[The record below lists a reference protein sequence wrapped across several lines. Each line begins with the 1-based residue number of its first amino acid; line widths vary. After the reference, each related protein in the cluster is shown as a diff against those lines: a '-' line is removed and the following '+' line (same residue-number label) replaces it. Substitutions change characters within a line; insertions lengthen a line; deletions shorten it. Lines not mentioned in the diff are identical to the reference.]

1 MIQFSVIFPYGV
13 CLVEV
18 NGVWERRGE
27 RERNVGVA
35 GAEDRGDWQA
45 EPARRD
51 VTSRTPLQAA
61 DNWMRACACACERK
75 RVARRSRTA
84 R

>member
-1 MIQFSVIFPYGV
+1 MIRFSVIYPYGV
-13 CLVEV
+13 SLVEV
-18 NGVWERRGE
+18 KGAWERRGE

-45 EPARRD
+45 GLARRD

-61 DNWMRACACACERK
+61 DNWMRARACACERK